1 MADSAP
7 SDGPAIDLDRSAYE
21 HAASLRAG
29 DYSARA
35 LAEATLARV
44 SAQEPDLN
52 AYIRVTPEQALAQAD
67 AADGRLRTG
76 DVAPLT
82 GIPIGLKDVL
92 STRGVETTAGSRI
105 LEGFTPI
112 IDCTVVARLRE
123 QGAVFVGKTNLDEFA
138 MGSSTEHSAY
148 GATHN
153 PWDLTRVPGGSSGG
167 SAATVAA
174 RGVAVALG
182 TDTGGSI
189 RQPAALTG
197 IVGLKPTYG
206 RVSRYGVVAFASSLE
221 QVGPFARDARDAAT
235 LLQAIAGHDP
245 QRRDDGSRS
254 PCPTTPSASIAAS
267 RACASA
273 SPARRSPQASRTAC
287 ARPSSRRVALFER
300 EGAVIDRSV
309 ALPSLE
315 VALSAYYIIAPAEA
329 SANLARYDG
338 VKYGYRFRGGE
349 GMWDEME
356 RTRGNGFGDEV
367 KRRIMI
373 GAYALS
379 AGYYDAYYRKAQQV
393 RTLVRA
399 EFETA
404 LAEHDLLLTP
414 TAPTVAF
421 PLGAKLDDPLAM
433 YLNDLLTIPVNISG
447 NPAISIPGGFSEGLP
462 VGIQLIARPFEES
475 TLLGA
480 AHACEVLTDWHARRP
495 PLAEIGAPS

>member
-1 MADSAP
+1 MADSARSP
-7 SDGPAIDLDRSAYE
+7 GPAIDLDRSAHE
-21 HAASLRAG
+21 HAAALRAG
-29 DYSARA
+29 EYSARA

-44 SAQEPDLN
+44 EAQERDLN
-52 AYIRVTPEQALAQAD
+52 AYIRVTPDEALAQAD
-67 AADGRLRTG
+67 AADERLREG
-76 DVAPLT
+76 DLAPLT
-82 GIPIGLKDVL
+82 GIPVGVKDVL

-138 MGSSTEHSAY
+138 MGSSTEHSGY
-148 GATHN
+148 GATSN

-174 RGVAVALG
+174 RGVPIALG

-245 QRRDDGSRS
+245 NDATTAPEPVPDYSERFDRGLEGLRVGVPGEGLVAGLEDGVRE
-254 PCPTTPSASIAAS
+254 AFE
-267 RACASA
+267 
-273 SPARRSPQASRTAC
+273 QAVT
-287 ARPSSRRVALFER
+287 LFER
-300 EGAVIDRSV
+300 EGAVVDRSV
-309 ALPSLE
+309 TLPSLE

-404 LAEHDLLLTP
+404 LADNDLLLTP
-414 TAPTVAF
+414 TTPTVAF
-421 PLGAKLDDPLAM
+421 PLGEKLDDPLAM
-433 YLNDLLTIPVNISG
+433 YLNDLLTIPVNVSG
-447 NPAISIPGGFSEGLP
+447 NPAVSIPGGFSEGLP

-480 AHACEVLTDWHARRP
+480 AHACEALTDWNRQRP
-495 PLAEIGAPS
+495 PLAGIGAPS